1 MSTMSESRIGNK
13 LGTDRFPDQFILHH
27 NYVLQ
32 FSFLSGMNI
41 DDDHRTAIDGINYSM
56 IHSSDRRLFQKIL
69 RLHDVLVR
77 QERSRKV
84 NDNSPKFVSMY
95 RGYRT
100 LTC

>member
-1 MSTMSESRIGNK
+1 MTHEPLMSTMSESRIGNK

-41 DDDHRTAIDGINYSM
+41 DDDHRTAIDGSILLLYTQVIFVYFKN
-56 IHSSDRRLFQKIL
+56 IL

-77 QERSRKV
+77 QERSR
-84 NDNSPKFVSMY
+84 
-95 RGYRT
+95 
-100 LTC
+100 